1 MADTKDLA
9 LEEDQGNIVIY
20 QTEDGD
26 TKIDVRFVDETVWL
40 TQQQMAEL
48 FHTSRSNIVEHIGH
62 IYEEGELDE
71 VSTCRKFRQVRME
84 GNRQVTRELPFY
96 NLDMIISLGYR
107 VKSLI
112 ATQFRRW
119 ATERLKEYMI
129 KGFTMDDERLKNLGG
144 GNYWRELLERIR
156 DIRSSEKVM
165 YRQVLDLYATSVDYN
180 PRSAES
186 VAFFKMVQNKLHYAA
201 HGHTAAEVIYER
213 ADADKPFMGLTTFSG
228 DFPTAKDI
236 GIAKNYL
243 TEEELRV
250 LNQMVS
256 GYFDFA
262 EVQAIRHRP
271 MYMSDYVEQLDNIL
285 RATGEEVL
293 THAGKISHAQ
303 AMEKAKAEYKRY
315 QAQTLSPVEE
325 EYLKTIKQ
333 LGKAAK
339 TEAEKQDDSSDP
351 S

>member
-1 MADTKDLA
+1 MA
-9 LEEDQGNIVIY
+9 EDKNRPDQSQGEIVIY
-20 QTEDGD
+20 QAEDGL
-26 TKIDVRFVDETVWL
+26 TKVECRFVDETVWL

-129 KGFTMDDERLKNLGG
+129 KGFTMDDGRLKNLGG

-228 DFPTAKDI
+228 DFPSAKDI

-333 LGKAAK
+333 LGKTAK

>member
-1 MADTKDLA
+1 MAGDKNGP
-9 LEEDQGNIVIY
+9 DQSQGEIVIY
-20 QTEDGD
+20 QAEDGL
-26 TKIDVRFVDETVWL
+26 TKVECRFVDETVWL

-325 EYLKTIKQ
+325 EYLNTIKQ
-333 LGKAAK
+333 LEKTAK